1 MIIVIY
7 EAWRSVVYM
16 YSSYFKAKKILQPRV
31 KSIEEKH
38 TQTGVNRI
46 GGNKKNT
53 RNEEV
58 VLFQVSYI

>member
-1 MIIVIY
+1 MWYTCTAVIL
-7 EAWRSVVYM
+7 RP
-16 YSSYFKAKKILQPRV
+16 KKILQPRV

-38 TQTGVNRI
+38 SQTGVNRI
-46 GGNKKNT
+46 GGNKKKKNT